1 MLKST
6 IIQSIL
12 FSLMVHIIILFI
24 NLKLVISLFQPNINQ
39 DFGFHDTYFV
49 VYHGIFES
57 FPVGGIL
64 IGLIITFI
72 IVAILYIFVKWL
84 CNFIFRLFANALH
97 DDNLSK
103 RKK

>member
-24 NLKLVISLFQPNINQ
+24 NFKLVFTLFQPNSNQ
-39 DFGFHDTYFV
+39 DFGFHDSYFII
-49 VYHGIFES
+49 YQGIFQS
-57 FPVGGIL
+57 FPVIGIV

-72 IVAILYIFVKWL
+72 MVAIFYIIVKWL
-84 CNFIFRLFANALH
+84 CLFIFRLVA
-97 DDNLSK
+97 
-103 RKK
+103 